1 MKTSIL
7 GRIDEQLCP
16 VFTLYTFIER
26 TKEIRKSLP
35 EDHTLFLAY
44 ILTPEKTTS
53 IRPSTL
59 SNWVKTIMGTAGV
72 DTKIY
77 SAHSIR
83 SAASTKAVEK
93 KHANW
98 SLIQNTFEKFYYK
111 PSTTTS
117 TSTQVSNSTKNHI
130 TLEPEA
136 EETPIVIGTTNNH
149 SVSEAEYTHP
159 WFKFW

>member
-98 SLIQNTFEKFYYK
+98 EFNTKHFRKILLQTFDYNFYKYASIKF
-111 PSTTTS
+111 
-117 TSTQVSNSTKNHI
+117 NE
-130 TLEPEA
+130 EPYH
-136 EETPIVIGTTNNH
+136 IGT
-149 SVSEAEYTHP
+149 
-159 WFKFW
+159 